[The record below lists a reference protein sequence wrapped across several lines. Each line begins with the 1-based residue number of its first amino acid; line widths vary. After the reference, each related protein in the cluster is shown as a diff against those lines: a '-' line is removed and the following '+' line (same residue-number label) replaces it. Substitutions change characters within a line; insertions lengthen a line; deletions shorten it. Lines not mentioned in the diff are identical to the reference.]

1 MLSIQTAAPPALRSD
16 TGTLPDD
23 HPYAS
28 VGDGSRALVVLP
40 GVGDSMFPGTY
51 PPFTGWAIA
60 PYFARYLREHTVY
73 VLSRPR
79 GLPAGYDAA
88 DAVESHARALE
99 AIADSHVGIDVLGV
113 SMGGQIGQALAAQQ
127 PELVD
132 RLVLANSA
140 HRIGDGARETVR
152 EFQVAARNRDWA
164 SIRSGLAT
172 AMFTDG
178 RAVAY
183 PLFLRTVGRPL
194 QPRPADPSDVRRS
207 LQFVLEF
214 DGRDLLSTVEPPVLL
229 VGGDRDPVFPP
240 ERTRATV
247 ERLPN
252 GDLELIPGAKHGA
265 FHERKATFD
274 SRVQEFLEATDPS

>member
-1 MLSIQTAAPPALRSD
+1 MLSIQVVAPPAWRSD
-16 TGTLPDD
+16 TGTLPGD
-23 HPYAS
+23 HPYAG
-28 VGDGSRALVVLP
+28 VGNGSRALVVLP

-51 PPFTGWAIA
+51 PPFTGWALA
-60 PYFARYLREHTVY
+60 PYFARYLGEHTVY

-99 AIADSHVGIDVLGV
+99 SLADSHVGIDVLGV
-113 SMGGQIGQALAAQQ
+113 SMGGQIGQALAARR
-127 PELVD
+127 PGLVD

-164 SIRSGLAT
+164 SIRAGLAT

-178 RAVAY
+178 RAIAY
-183 PLFLRTVGRPL
+183 PLFLRTVGRTV
-194 QPRPADPSDVRRS
+194 QPRPAEPADVRRS

-214 DGRDLLSTVEPPVLL
+214 DSYDVLPTVDPPVL
-229 VGGDRDPVFPP
+229 VVSGDRDPVFPP
-240 ERTRATV
+240 EQTRATA
-247 ERLPN
+247 ERVPD

-265 FHERKATFD
+265 FHERKCTFD
-274 SRVQEFLEATDPS
+274 SRVRSFFDATDPA